1 MMRRFIPAL
10 TAALFSVVT
19 FSVYAIDEPTD
30 PNSPSSL
37 EKLAKKKKS
46 ESPTVQQSGN
56 PADQSGQNAAQ
67 PSGAGDV
74 QQGNN
79 ASGRGDPTG
88 TTMTPGAAPTNQS
101 PYNKQ

>member
-1 MMRRFIPAL
+1 MPRLIPVL
-10 TAALFSVVT
+10 TAALFSTVT
-19 FSVYAIDEPTD
+19 FWVYAADEPTD

-46 ESPTVQQSGN
+46 ESPTVQPSVN
-56 PADQSGQNAAQ
+56 PADQSRQGAAQ
-67 PSGAGDV
+67 PSQGGNV
-74 QQGNN
+74 QQGSD

-88 TTMTPGAAPTNQS
+88 TTMMPSAAPTDQS